1 MVHDGRTVYDHVV
14 EDIHTSPVSLELD
27 ELLQTCSLS
36 LSVVIPPVNGV
47 SNVTVCVSFKYY
59 TSCNTCTHT
68 EVHTY
73 TRAYTYSTYT
83 YTHTH
88 VDTSTQLYMS
98 YKIFCEHILVIIILY
113 LIEDFH

>member
-27 ELLQTCSLS
+27 ELLQICSLS
-36 LSVVIPPVNGV
+36 LSVVIPPVNGA
-47 SNVTVCVSFKYY
+47 SNVTLYVYRSSITLHVRHV
-59 TSCNTCTHT
+59 HT
-68 EVHTY
+68 EVHIY
-73 TRAYTYSTYT
+73 TRAYTYGTYT

-88 VDTSTQLYMS
+88 VDTCTQLYTS

>member
-47 SNVTVCVSFKYY
+47 SNVTLYVYRSSITLHVTHVHTHRGTYM
-59 TSCNTCTHT
+59 HT
-68 EVHTY
+68 EVHTC
-73 TRAYTYSTYT
+73 THT
-83 YTHTH
+83 YTHKHTRRHTH
-88 VDTSTQLYMS
+88 TTVYGLQ
-98 YKIFCEHILVIIILY
+98 
-113 LIEDFH
+113 DFL